1 MRLLKTL
8 LLLVLFLSFAFS
20 SFGKN
25 YGVFDVKP
33 KGTLSFNGQ
42 EMLIRWRYS
51 ALFELVKNAKEHSEA
66 NSYSISGLM
75 NSQKGGKMNASIKVI
90 KKSPT
95 STRIEAEFDE
105 VDITDWCRPEPYFE
119 MHLAIDAFDGRVFA
133 DGKMIELISS
143 SFRAK
148 EFVVQTELGELKVVG
163 ELNIS
168 IEESIRQKV
177 IKYATVKMY
186 AKNLGEKK
194 YSLNLDFS
202 YDKNKKPSPLR
213 DEVVIKESDDY
224 KPIQVYRTIEK
235 GSALDFSFL
244 LDVPAGK
251 YGFVKA
257 KGGNFIFEKAPE
269 KKVRFY
275 GSNIC
280 QTATKASD
288 SEIMSMVEQFATSG
302 FNTARLHQT
311 SFILR
316 GAKDDSAT
324 LNQRNMRQF
333 DLLFAELKKRGIYM
347 TMDFYGS
354 GKFYKSDYDDVKY
367 RGENM
372 KTLIFFSPKARATFK
387 RFISNFLNHKNQFT
401 GIAYKD
407 EPALVFASV
416 VNEDSIATAHNFVV
430 RSHLDRDIVMP
441 IFEKWKIQNA
451 EKINGKDKGFV
462 WQLFLVEKYNE
473 FYAEMKAY
481 IKNIAPNLLLTDQTN
496 GHNMLKNSMANMY
509 DIVDSHSYTGHPIFY
524 TGRFAKPYYVR
535 PVDAIKD
542 YGGRIMGVPQ
552 KSLYYKPS
560 CITEWDY
567 VRPNKTS
574 ALGGLLVSSYASL
587 NGIDGI
593 WHFCYTHHSKHI
605 QTNVPLSTF
614 ESAGDAVR
622 TLSMKMGSLIH
633 LRRDI
638 AESKISFPIIMN
650 ADMLS
655 YGSTE
660 TAYKVATYASKLAL
674 VGKVGGVINESG
686 KCRLPKNAS
695 AILYDNKKSVPAN
708 CKKNAYDA
716 FDDSAFATIVKDE
729 NLGKGKVDLEA
740 DTFLSSTG
748 EIFLDAKNGS
758 WKAVSERTEAFAQYE
773 GKSLSG
779 DFAKIKNVR
788 GWSAT
793 VLSAIDGN
801 PLASSK
807 RIVIALITNQMN
819 TNQVLGKKDFSVF
832 LNTGTLPY
840 LLLRA
845 DVDIE
850 ITSPLQNFKCY
861 ALDTT
866 GKRLGEIE
874 IVRNCETA
882 KLSLSTHSKYG
893 QTIAFELVEQ
903 K

>member
-1 MRLLKTL
+1 MRLLKIFTIL
-8 LLLVLFLSFAFS
+8 ALVFASTIS

-51 ALFELVKNAKEHSEA
+51 SFHELVKNAKERA
-66 NSYSISGLM
+66 DVDSYSFSGLM
-75 NSQKGGKMNASIKVI
+75 NSQKAGKMNASIKVI

-95 STRIEAEFDE
+95 QTRIEGEFSE
-105 VDITDWCRPEPYFE
+105 VDITSWCRPEPFFE
-119 MHLAIDAFDGRVFA
+119 MSLAIDAFDGRTFA
-133 DGKMIELISS
+133 DGKMITLSPS
-143 SFRAK
+143 AFKAK
-148 EFVVQTELGELKVVG
+148 ELVVQTELGELKIVG
-163 ELNIS
+163 ELDIE
-168 IEESIRQKV
+168 IEENIRQKI
-177 IKYATVKMY
+177 IKYATIKIY

-194 YSLNLDFS
+194 YALNLDFS

-213 DEVVIKESDDY
+213 DEVVIKENDDY
-224 KPIQVYRTIEK
+224 KPIQVHRIIEK

-244 LDVPAGK
+244 LDAPAGK

-257 KGGNFIFEKAPE
+257 KGGNFVFEKKPKE
-269 KKVRFY
+269 KIRFY

-288 SEIMSMVEQFATSG
+288 SEIISMVEQFASSG

-316 GAKDDSAT
+316 GSNNDSAT
-324 LNQRNMRQF
+324 LNKKNMRQF
-333 DLLFAELKKRGIYM
+333 DFLVAELKKRGIYM
-347 TMDFYGS
+347 TFDFYGS
-354 GKFYKSDYDDVKY
+354 GKFYKSEYDDVKY

-387 RFISNFLNHKNQFT
+387 RFISNLLNHTNQFT

-441 IFEKWKIQNA
+441 VFEKWKIENA
-451 EKINGKDKGFV
+451 EKFNGKDKGFV
-462 WQLFLVEKYNE
+462 WQSFLVEKYNE
-473 FYAEMKAY
+473 FYAEMSAH
-481 IKNIAPNLLLTDQTN
+481 IKSIAPNLMLTDQTN

-509 DIVDSHSYTGHPIFY
+509 DVVDSHSYNGHPIFY
-524 TGRFAKPYYVR
+524 AGRFSKPYYVK
-535 PVDAIKD
+535 PTDAIKD

-560 CITEWDY
+560 CVTEWDY

-587 NGIDGI
+587 NGIDGL

-622 TLSMKMGSLIH
+622 TMSMKMGALIH

-660 TAYKVATYASKLAL
+660 KAYEVATYASKLAL
-674 VGKVGGVINESG
+674 IGKVGGVISQSG
-686 KCRLPKNAS
+686 KCKLPKNAS
-695 AILYDNKKSVPAN
+695 AVLYDDKKSIPSN
-708 CKKNAYDA
+708 CKKNTYDA
-716 FDDSAFATIVKDE
+716 FDESAFASIVKNE
-729 NLGKGKVDLEA
+729 NLGAGKVDLDA

-748 EIFLDAKNGS
+748 EIYLDAKNGS
-758 WKAVSERTEAFAQYE
+758 WKAVSKKTEAFAQYE
-773 GKSLSG
+773 GNSISG

-793 VLSAIDGN
+793 VLSAIDGEQ
-801 PLASSK
+801 LKSSK
-807 RIVIALITNQMN
+807 RIVIALITSQMN
-819 TNQVLGKKDFSVF
+819 TNQVLGRKDFSVF

-874 IVRNCETA
+874 IVRDSTTA

-903 K
+903 Q